1 MSCGTVLM
9 RKALN
14 NVKKRAGSGQAICAR
29 KKILCIRSITQ
40 NEDFGKYKKYAA
52 RGMARVA

>member
-1 MSCGTVLM
+1 MSCGTVL

-14 NVKKRAGSGQAICAR
+14 NVKKRAGSGRAVCSR
-29 KKILCIRSITQ
+29 KKILYIRSITQ

>member
-1 MSCGTVLM
+1 MICLTAL
-9 RKALN
+9 RKVRNNIKSAQALDEPF
-14 NVKKRAGSGQAICAR
+14 AR
-29 KKILCIRSITQ
+29 KKKILYIRSITQ

>member
-1 MSCGTVLM
+1 MSCGIVLM

-14 NVKKRAGSGQAICAR
+14 NVKKRAGSGQAVCAR
-29 KKILCIRSITQ
+29 TKILYIRSITQ

>member
-1 MSCGTVLM
+1 MSCEIVLIK
-9 RKALN
+9 KALN
-14 NVKKRAGSGQAICAR
+14 NVKKRAGSGQAVCAPL
-29 KKILCIRSITQ
+29 KNQHKRSITQ